1 MLSLRARPKTFH
13 NPQLMRGRQHPQQ
26 RGRKFP
32 QHSARPY
39 TGSYVAGRTTEQ
51 TQWFR
56 FESCW
61 SPPLGT
67 ASRPPN
73 SSLPAHPTGVEPR
86 LEPDRNFRLHAAR
99 RSHPKGLR
107 LEGETYKLQTLHS
120 ETTGTSPHFP
130 QTFVEAEIHALI
142 PWSRPKFPQDLPR
155 PNFLHLHPSDQSR
168 GRNSSGSTP
177 RRYFL
182 SRLVLLRPLAVFLSG
197 LRCSLIS
204 FVMWHAQRD
213 FLDLCCRNRKVLQ
226 SRHPA
231 GAGQMARHCLRTP
244 SKARWPCRRT
254 F

>member
-99 RSHPKGLR
+99 RSHPKGLWVQVKQN
-107 LEGETYKLQTLHS
+107 LLKLWGETA
-120 ETTGTSPHFP
+120 G
-130 QTFVEAEIHALI
+130 
-142 PWSRPKFPQDLPR
+142 KFP
-155 PNFLHLHPSDQSR
+155 
-168 GRNSSGSTP
+168 
-177 RRYFL
+177 L
-182 SRLVLLRPLAVFLSG
+182 SFLVLGFDVPLPSTEVRPECPLTKSLPLA
-197 LRCSLIS
+197 
-204 FVMWHAQRD
+204 
-213 FLDLCCRNRKVLQ
+213 
-226 SRHPA
+226 
-231 GAGQMARHCLRTP
+231 
-244 SKARWPCRRT
+244 
-254 F
+254 

>member
-13 NPQLMRGRQHPQQ
+13 NPQLRRGRQHPQQ

-86 LEPDRNFRLHAAR
+86 LEPGEFFTRKRAASLARLG
-99 RSHPKGLR
+99 S
-107 LEGETYKLQTLHS
+107 S
-120 ETTGTSPHFP
+120 E
-130 QTFVEAEIHALI
+130 
-142 PWSRPKFPQDLPR
+142 PKF
-155 PNFLHLHPSDQSR
+155 
-168 GRNSSGSTP
+168 
-177 RRYFL
+177 
-182 SRLVLLRPLAVFLSG
+182 
-197 LRCSLIS
+197 
-204 FVMWHAQRD
+204 
-213 FLDLCCRNRKVLQ
+213 RKVLTMPM
-226 SRHPA
+226 HGK
-231 GAGQMARHCLRTP
+231 GALEVSLACLTRP
-244 SKARWPCRRT
+244 NYVQGHREKALRA
-254 F
+254 

>member
-86 LEPDRNFRLHAAR
+86 LEPGRTF
-99 RSHPKGLR
+99 SHPLSPRCRVNRRKFDSCRAPTDQLGAPRQAKSSHSRCL
-107 LEGETYKLQTLHS
+107 TATLDHA
-120 ETTGTSPHFP
+120 TSV
-130 QTFVEAEIHALI
+130 Q
-142 PWSRPKFPQDLPR
+142 
-155 PNFLHLHPSDQSR
+155 
-168 GRNSSGSTP
+168 RN
-177 RRYFL
+177 
-182 SRLVLLRPLAVFLSG
+182 
-197 LRCSLIS
+197 
-204 FVMWHAQRD
+204 
-213 FLDLCCRNRKVLQ
+213 
-226 SRHPA
+226 
-231 GAGQMARHCLRTP
+231 AGQREP
-244 SKARWPCRRT
+244 SLLMRKSDSRVPCHDA
-254 F
+254 